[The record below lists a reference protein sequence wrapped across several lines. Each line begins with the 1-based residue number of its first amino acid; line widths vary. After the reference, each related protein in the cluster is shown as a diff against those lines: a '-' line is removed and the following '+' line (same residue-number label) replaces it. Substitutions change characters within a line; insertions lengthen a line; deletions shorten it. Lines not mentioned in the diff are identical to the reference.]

1 MMRGATA
8 AGPTLRT
15 LRPRS
20 PISGLYRFTLMAAV
34 FSAFLFSPAL
44 LYVLGINYAGQGGN
58 PLEKIHFATLLG
70 LVALGLS
77 VLVTG
82 KMRFIGL
89 SPRTFFSLI
98 ALIAFATGQLL
109 LLGRPAS
116 GLLVTFLTPILLL
129 YLITTVSADLFRFLR
144 CAIMAL
150 LIVNSFTGLAE
161 FAFGITLLPHVAGA
175 IEIHGDTRALG
186 LVGHP
191 LTAAFLAGI
200 ALVHLVIAG
209 AIAGFRRVALL
220 EIALHGAALLAFGGR
235 LALLAALSLLIVF
248 VLCDRAALL
257 RLPARRR
264 VLIRTALVVG
274 ISAGALAASAFG
286 LADQILTRF
295 AEDGGSTA
303 TRWAALNLATHL
315 SPDALFFGLA
325 PDQRAEMLAAF
336 DTPYGI
342 EITWIGWLVD
352 YGLFIAL
359 ALLAALGL
367 ILRACLR
374 GGTRVHYYMTAYFLI
389 CISGAQGLGAKS
401 LLLAWMVV
409 LLLTLR
415 SQPDHRSAPRN
426 AAMSGPRPAPAH
438 PTQGAPAFDRH
449 RQGAT
454 AHRQALRHRRA
465 ERQGR

>member
-58 PLEKIHFATLLG
+58 PLEKIHVATVLG

-98 ALIAFATGQLL
+98 ALIAFATVQLL
-109 LLGRPAS
+109 ILGRPAS

-129 YLITTVSADLFRFLR
+129 YLVTTIPADLFRFLR
-144 CAIMAL
+144 CAIMVL
-150 LIVNSFTGLAE
+150 LIANSFTGLAE
-161 FAFGITLLPHVAGA
+161 FVFGIKLLPHVAGA
-175 IEIHGDTRALG
+175 IEIRGDGRALG

-200 ALVHLVIAG
+200 ALVHLVVSG
-209 AIAGFRRVALL
+209 AMAGFRRMALP
-220 EIALHGAALLAFGGR
+220 EIALHALALLAFGGR
-235 LALLAALSLLIVF
+235 LALLATLSILIVF
-248 VLCDRAALL
+248 VLCDRAALS
-257 RLPARRR
+257 RLPARQR
-264 VLIRTALVVG
+264 VLMRATLVLGVV
-274 ISAGALAASAFG
+274 AGVLAASASG
-286 LADQILTRF
+286 LADQVLTRF

-303 TRWAALNLATHL
+303 TRWAALKLAFHL
-315 SPDALFFGLA
+315 PPDALFFGLA
-325 PDQRAEMLAAF
+325 PGPRADMLVAF

-359 ALLAALGL
+359 ALLAVLVL

-374 GGTRVHYYMTAYFLI
+374 GGTRVHAYMTAYFLI

-401 LLLAWMVV
+401 LLLAWLVV

-415 SQPDHRSAPRN
+415 PQPDHRSALRS
-426 AAMSGPRPAPAH
+426 AAMSGSRPGPAPRA
-438 PTQGAPAFDRH
+438 QGAPAIAPH

-454 AHRQALRHRRA
+454 AHGQALRHRRA
-465 ERQGR
+465 ERRGH